1 MVTIAS
7 EGMLKNI
14 FITSNKFEKVHIA
27 NANVN
32 SALAN
37 PRQLAVTVEKNVSK
51 RDVYLVKG

>member
-14 FITSNKFEKVHIA
+14 FIKSNKFEKVHIA
-27 NANVN
+27 NPNVN

-37 PRQLAVTVEKNVSK
+37 PRQLAVLSK
-51 RDVYLVKG
+51 KMFQKEMCI